1 MDGKDAEGLQQTLAL
16 FRKYDTEGKGHLSPD
31 QFTECL
37 ANTSLGLSAADVDV
51 LLDMADADE
60 DDRVSYEEFA
70 KMAFDVL
77 LYLARER
84 AIIAAAEKEKKAAAA
99 AATSVQKATRGRQA
113 RDEMKRSRR
122 RRRGAE
128 GDARPPRAPTPSASA
143 AATSWSRAVE
153 AYSNRD
159 CGHRISLNG
168 TCHLPPRAHRPPR
181 PCRQRHGSRR

>member
-1 MDGKDAEGLQQTLAL
+1 MDGKDAEGLQQTLLAL

-77 LYLARER
+77 LYIARER

-113 RDEMKRSRR
+113 RDEMK
-122 RRRGAE
+122 AKQ
-128 GDARPPRAPTPSASA
+128 A
-143 AATSWSRAVE
+143 AATSVQKATRGRLARTNSQ
-153 AYSNRD
+153 
-159 CGHRISLNG
+159 RIRGGDKLE
-168 TCHLPPRAHRPPR
+168 
-181 PCRQRHGSRR
+181 